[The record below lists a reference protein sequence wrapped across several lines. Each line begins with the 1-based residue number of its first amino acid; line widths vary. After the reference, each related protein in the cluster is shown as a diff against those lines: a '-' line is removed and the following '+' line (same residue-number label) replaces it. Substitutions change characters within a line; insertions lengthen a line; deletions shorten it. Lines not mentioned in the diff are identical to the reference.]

1 MNAIVIR
8 KIKVI
13 GYLLSHNYFIVT
25 KGKKTQGT
33 REKKHLLMGRFYL
46 MPITQEDSK

>member
-13 GYLLSHNYFIVT
+13 GYLLSHNYFIVM
-25 KGKKTQGT
+25 KGEKTQGT
-33 REKKHLLMGRFYL
+33 REKNLLMGGFYL
-46 MPITQEDSK
+46 MPITQQDSK